1 MVHVPDPDQ
10 ELKDVR
16 RHLKCVEQERDVY
29 AEKVHELTEMCARM
43 TSAASMAAG
52 TAEAAMRRIL
62 RMEPVVKAAIAFN
75 ADSNRINLKFA
86 LDAEVEAYLES
97 EPS

>member
-97 EPS
+97 

>member
-1 MVHVPDPDQ
+1 MEHIPDPDQ
-10 ELKDVR
+10 ELRDTR
-16 RHLKCVEQERDVY
+16 RHLKCVEQERDEY
-29 AEKVHELTEMCARM
+29 ADRMHALVEQCARM
-43 TSAASMAAG
+43 TSAASMAAA
-52 TAEAAMRRIL
+52 TAEAALRRIL

-86 LDAEVEAYLES
+86 LDEQVEVYLES